1 MKTACIWLYTISF
14 LCFFNIQSLIAQ
26 PIYDSISIKKEK
38 TPLTL
43 RLGIDLL
50 QPILGQFDKTLNGFE
65 FIGDLK
71 IKKNKRRIKNF
82 KN

>member
-14 LCFFNIQSLIAQ
+14 LYFFNIQSLIAQ
-26 PIYDSISIKKEK
+26 PINDSISIRKEK

-43 RLGIDLL
+43 RFGIDLL

-71 IKKNKRRIKNF
+71 IKKNIYITKEDKY
-82 KN
+82 